1 MQDALFQKVARETGV
16 FSQTVKDYYYK
27 YVLPHCN
34 VAHYF
39 FPRGYNAYMQAHC
52 MIHTDYEQSIITALK
67 RLPCTSYVYPL
78 EKGLLINIF
87 HENINILMTLFGKL
101 AEMGIID
108 SYIQLTPLW
117 YSHI

>member
-1 MQDALFQKVARETGV
+1 MV
-16 FSQTVKDYYYK
+16 
-27 YVLPHCN
+27 
-34 VAHYF
+34 
-39 FPRGYNAYMQAHC
+39 
-52 MIHTDYEQSIITALK
+52 HTDYEQSITTALK

-108 SYIQLTPLW
+108 TYTQLTPLW
-117 YSHI
+117 CSRI